1 MRSQSRR
8 SGLSRVDLLFA
19 TAVVGVLAAI
29 VLGNVRNTRS
39 SAHLELVRSDL
50 RELQVVEERYFGQN
64 TRYATDTT
72 QLAWKSRPEV
82 TVAITSTDPTV
93 GFEAVGQHK
102 ALPGVTCRLYVGR
115 APDRKSGVID
125 CSSP

>member
-1 MRSQSRR
+1 MRSQPRR
-8 SGLSRVDLLFA
+8 SGLTRVDLLFA
-19 TAVVGVLAAI
+19 TAVLGVLAAI
-29 VLGNVRNTRS
+29 VVGNVRNTRS
-39 SAHLELVRSDL
+39 SANLELVRNDL

-82 TVAITSTDPTV
+82 TVAITSTDPTI

>member
-1 MRSQSRR
+1 MSSQSRR
-8 SGLSRVDLLFA
+8 SGLTRVDLLFA
-19 TAVVGVLAAI
+19 TAVLGVLAAI
-29 VLGNVRNTRS
+29 VVGNVRNTRS
-39 SAHLELVRSDL
+39 SANLELVRNDL

-82 TVAITSTDPTV
+82 TVAITSTDPTI

>member
-1 MRSQSRR
+1 MRFRHRR

-19 TAVVGVLAAI
+19 TAVIGVLAAI
-29 VLGNVRNTRS
+29 VVGNVRNTRS
-39 SAHLELVRSDL
+39 SAYLELVRNDL
-50 RELQVVEERYFGQN
+50 RELQVVEERYFTQN

-72 QLAWKSRPEV
+72 QMAWKSRPDV
-82 TVAITSTDPTV
+82 SVAITSSDPTV

-125 CSSP
+125 CGSP

>member
-39 SAHLELVRSDL
+39 SANLELVRSDL